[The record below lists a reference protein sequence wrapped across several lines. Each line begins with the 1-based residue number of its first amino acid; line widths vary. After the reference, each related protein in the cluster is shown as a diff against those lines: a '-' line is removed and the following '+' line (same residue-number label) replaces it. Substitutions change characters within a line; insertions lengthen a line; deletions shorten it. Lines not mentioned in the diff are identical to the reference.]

1 MIFSGTS
8 TTSTDM
14 WEQYRKTLIG
24 TQLFILSICALMVYR
39 RVPIGGVAVFF
50 VVMQLGAVIGARWA
64 ARLKRKIIE
73 SKQGK
78 DDLPLRPR

>member
-1 MIFSGTS
+1 MIS
-8 TTSTDM
+8 TPASTDM

-24 TQLFILSICALMVYR
+24 TQLFILSICALLVYKH
-39 RVPIGGVAVFF
+39 VPIAGVAVFF
-50 VVMQLGAVIGARWA
+50 AVMQLAALVGARWA

-73 SKQGK
+73 SKAKK